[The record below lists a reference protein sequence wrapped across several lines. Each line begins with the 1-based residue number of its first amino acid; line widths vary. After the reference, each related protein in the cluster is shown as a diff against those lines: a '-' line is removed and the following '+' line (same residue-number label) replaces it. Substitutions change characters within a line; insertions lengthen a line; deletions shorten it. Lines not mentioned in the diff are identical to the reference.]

1 MAKKIN
7 IGLIGVGRLG
17 KHYATYLKGRVRG
30 ANLVALCDPEGKAL
44 SQCAE
49 ETEVSAMYPNY
60 SDLVESSKIDAVIIV
75 SPTGTHKDVI
85 IAAANADKA
94 IFCEKPL
101 CLSLEEC
108 AEVQQIL
115 EKTGVFFQVGYMR
128 RFDPGYSAAK
138 AKVEAGEIGRPVV
151 YRGTT
156 RDPHRPSLK
165 FADPKM
171 SGGLFVDMG
180 IHDFD
185 LGRWFMG
192 GVKSVFAR
200 GGVLAYP
207 EMNSINDIDNGV
219 ASLQFESGALGSVD
233 LSRNSIFGY
242 NIFTEIVGTE
252 GTLKVGYL
260 RETPVLVMKKEGV
273 SHDATPFFMERF
285 EAAYVK
291 QLQNFID
298 NLIEEK
304 SPPVTLEDGVE
315 SLKISLAA
323 KQSFDTGQDV
333 PLKRIF

>member
-1 MAKKIN
+1 
-7 IGLIGVGRLG
+7 
-17 KHYATYLKGRVRG
+17 
-30 ANLVALCDPEGKAL
+30 
-44 SQCAE
+44 
-49 ETEVSAMYPNY
+49 
-60 SDLVESSKIDAVIIV
+60 
-75 SPTGTHKDVI
+75 
-85 IAAANADKA
+85 
-94 IFCEKPL
+94 
-101 CLSLEEC
+101 
-108 AEVQQIL
+108 
-115 EKTGVFFQVGYMR
+115 
-128 RFDPGYSAAK
+128 
-138 AKVEAGEIGRPVV
+138 
-151 YRGTT
+151 
-156 RDPHRPSLK
+156 
-165 FADPKM
+165 
-171 SGGLFVDMG
+171 
-180 IHDFD
+180 
-185 LGRWFMG
+185 MG